1 MRAPS
6 AVSVLA
12 GLLLAGCGLELDPP
26 PPIIHARFDPDA
38 KVIPMPTD
46 VLRDEEAGRLDLPID
61 DTLTDAERELYGWLN
76 TMDGWSSASSA
87 KVELTGPIDP
97 ATVNTETLQVWEWRE
112 TPERVTD
119 VRITVADDER
129 SITIDPPRT
138 GWKRGARYLVV
149 MRGGEAGVE
158 GGAGEK
164 VECDAAFYFLRQT
177 QRLDVPEHE
186 RAFPGE
192 TSAERQENAAK
203 LEDIR
208 EDLAPMFDFFAGR
221 DLPRDEVAALWS
233 FTVTTKVELAMDEA
247 SQRMPLPIDLLID
260 PATGRIHLPPADWD
274 SETVLAAKEAL
285 GAYDGFGP
293 SMSLTF
299 GFTDRI
305 DPATIGDATVE
316 LWQVPDAGAPVRLP
330 AVAEVLADGIN
341 VEITPL
347 AQPLPEKTRF
357 AVVVRDGIRDADGG
371 EIVLMPAGRLMQAQ
385 APVFDGVDSLV
396 GPVDAED
403 AAKLEPVRAA
413 TRGFLDEIGADA
425 DGDVLA
431 SWTFTTMSVT
441 EPFQRWID
449 QPAELGVS
457 PDPENLTHQTPVQ
470 ALGDFALA
478 ISSLFYVGDVYHGT
492 IESPVFLDPRTRGF
506 RSDGGHRVEQVPFTM
521 TIPRNVPDGATVPLV
536 IFGHGIM
543 TERRFV
549 LAIGDTLAREGFA
562 AISIDLP
569 MHGERTHCWHEGP
582 LTIPNPSTGE
592 LTEIADP
599 CSGGAECSDEGKC
612 VDGQGNEQPFS
623 RWPVIGM
630 PTASGAAFIEIE
642 KIANTRDHFI
652 QSEID
657 LSALLRSLREGDWE
671 SAVGVRIDP
680 ARIHY
685 AGQSLGGILGA
696 TFVATHPEVAA
707 SVLNVPGADTVDLF
721 SDSPFFGGQVD
732 AFFTRE
738 GVDPESY
745 DGHRFL
751 NVARWFMDAA
761 DPALFAH
768 RLLENDREVLIQ
780 MATLD
785 FIIPN
790 VNTTLLA
797 ALSGAPRRDYTA
809 EHAFLVIPIEP
820 EYGRGND
827 ELARFLA
834 GEWTP

>member
-1 MRAPS
+1 MRPHAS
-6 AVSVLA
+6 LLA
-12 GLLLAGCGLELDPP
+12 GFSLLLVGCGLELDPP
-26 PPIIHARFDPDA
+26 PQVIHARFDPDA

-46 VLRDEEAGRLDLPID
+46 VLRDEEAGRLELPID

-87 KVELTGPIDP
+87 TVELTGPIDR
-97 ATVNTETLQVWEWRE
+97 ATVTDGSLQVWEWRE

-119 VRITVADDER
+119 VRVTVAEDER

-138 GWKRGARYLVV
+138 GWRRGGRYLVV
-149 MRGGEAGVE
+149 MQGGEAGVE
-158 GGAGEK
+158 GAAGEK

-177 QRLDVPEHE
+177 ERLDVPEHE

-192 TSAERQENAAK
+192 TRAERRENAEK
-203 LEDIR
+203 LEEIR
-208 EDLAPMFDFFAGR
+208 QDLEPMFDFFAGR

-233 FTVTTKVELAMDEA
+233 FTVTEKVELAMDEA
-247 SQRMPLPIDLLID
+247 SQRMPLPIDLLLD

-274 SETVLAAKEAL
+274 SETVIEAKEAL

-293 SMSLTF
+293 SMGLTF

-305 DPATIGDATVE
+305 DPETIGDATVE
-316 LWQVPDAGAPVRLP
+316 LWRIPEGGAPVREPVTL
-330 AVAEVLADGIN
+330 EVLADGIN
-341 VEITPL
+341 VEITP
-347 AQPLPEKTRF
+347 AEAPLPEKTRF
-357 AVVVRDGIRDADGG
+357 AVVLRDGIRDVDGG
-371 EIVLMPAGRLMQAQ
+371 AIALMPAGRLLQAR
-385 APVFDGVDSLV
+385 APVFDGAASLV
-396 GPVDAED
+396 GPVHDEA

-413 TRGFLDEIGADA
+413 TRAFLDDIGAEA
-425 DGDVLA
+425 AGDVLA

-441 EPFQRWID
+441 EPFQEWID
-449 QPAELGVS
+449 QPAALGVS
-457 PDPENLTHQTPVQ
+457 PDPHDVTHQTPLE
-470 ALGDFALA
+470 ALDGFALA
-478 ISSLFYVGDVYHGT
+478 ISSLFWVGDVYHGT

-506 RSDGGHRVEQVPFTM
+506 RTDGGHRVEDVPFTM
-521 TIPRNVPDGATVPLV
+521 TIPRGVEPGEAVPVV

-549 LAIGDTLAREGFA
+549 LAVGDRLAREGFA

-569 MHGERTHCWHEGP
+569 MHGERTHCWSEGP
-582 LTIPNPSTGE
+582 LSIPNPSTGE
-592 LTEIADP
+592 LTPLTNP
-599 CSGGAECSDEGKC
+599 CTGGAVCSEDGKC
-612 VDGQGNEQPFS
+612 VDAQGVEQDFS
-623 RWPVIGM
+623 RWPLVTM
-630 PTASGAAFIEIE
+630 PQASGAAFIEVE
-642 KIANTRDHFI
+642 HIANTRDHFI

-671 SAVGVRIDP
+671 PEIGVRIDP

-696 TFVATHPEVAA
+696 TFVATHPEIST

-721 SDSPFFGGQVD
+721 NDSPFFGGQVD
-732 AFFTRE
+732 AFFRRE
-738 GVDPESY
+738 DVDPESY

-768 RLLENDREVLIQ
+768 RLLEDRDVLIQ

-790 VNTTLLA
+790 VNTVLLS
-797 ALSGAPRRDYTA
+797 ALSGAPRRDYIA

-827 ELARFLA
+827 EMARFLA

>member
-1 MRAPS
+1 MR
-6 AVSVLA
+6 LRA
-12 GLLLAGCGLELDPP
+12 GLFSLLLAGCGLELDPP
-26 PPIIHARFDPDA
+26 PPVIHARFDPDA

-46 VLRDEEAGRLDLPID
+46 VLRDEDAGRLDLPID
-61 DTLTDAERELYGWLN
+61 DTLTGAELELYGWLN

-87 KVELTGPIDP
+87 KVELTGPIDR
-97 ATVNTETLQVWEWRE
+97 ATVTEGSLQVWEWRE
-112 TPERVTD
+112 TPVRVEDVRVT
-119 VRITVADDER
+119 VAEDEQA
-129 SITIDPPRT
+129 ITIDPPRT
-138 GWKRGARYLVV
+138 GWKRGGRYLVV
-149 MRGGEAGVE
+149 MRGGEAGIE
-158 GGAGEK
+158 GAAGEK

-177 QRLDVPEHE
+177 ERLDVPEHE

-192 TSAERQENAAK
+192 TAAERRENAAK

-208 EDLAPMFDFFAGR
+208 VDLEPMFDFFEGR
-221 DLPRDEVAALWS
+221 DLPRAEVAALWS
-233 FTVTTKVELAMDEA
+233 FTVTEQVELAMDEA
-247 SQRMPLPIDLLID
+247 SQRMPLPIDLLLD
-260 PATGRIHLPPADWD
+260 PETGRVHLPPADWD
-274 SETVLAAKEAL
+274 SATVIDAKQAL

-293 SMSLTF
+293 SMGLTF

-305 DPATIGDATVE
+305 DPTTFTEETVE
-316 LWQVPDAGAPVRLP
+316 LWRIPAQGAPVREP
-330 AVAEVLADGIN
+330 ISVAVLDDGIN
-341 VEITPL
+341 VEITPDN
-347 AQPLPEKTRF
+347 QPLPEKTTF
-357 AVVVRDGIRDADGG
+357 AVVVRDRIRDADGG
-371 EIVLMPAGRLMQAQ
+371 AIALMPAGRLMQAQ
-385 APVFDGVDSLV
+385 APVFDGVASQV
-396 GPVDAED
+396 GPVDDED

-413 TRGFLDEIGADA
+413 TRAFLDEIGAPA

-441 EPFQRWID
+441 EPFQRWTD
-449 QPAELGVS
+449 QPAALGVS
-457 PDPENLTHQTPVQ
+457 PDPHDVTHQTPVQ
-470 ALGDFALA
+470 SLDGFALA
-478 ISSLFYVGDVYHGT
+478 ISSLFFVEHVYHGT
-492 IESPVFLDPRTRGF
+492 IESPIFLDPMTRGF
-506 RSDGGHRVEQVPFTM
+506 RSDGGHRVEDVPFTM
-521 TIPRNVPDGATVPLV
+521 TVPRGVSPGESVPIV

-549 LAIGDTLAREGFA
+549 LAVGDALAREGFA

-569 MHGERTHCWHEGP
+569 MHGERTHCWSEGP
-582 LTIPNPSTGE
+582 LSIPNPSTGE
-592 LTEIADP
+592 LTPLTDP
-599 CSGGAECSDEGKC
+599 CTGGATCSDDGRC
-612 VDGQGNEQPFS
+612 VDAQGTEQDFS
-623 RWPVIGM
+623 RWPLVTM
-630 PTASGAAFIEIE
+630 PQASGAAFIEVE
-642 KIANTRDHFI
+642 HIANTRDHFI

-657 LSALLRSLREGDWE
+657 LSALLRALLEGDWE
-671 SAVGVRIDP
+671 AETGVRIDP

-696 TFVATHPEVAA
+696 TFVATHPAIST

-721 SDSPFFGGQVD
+721 NDSPFFGGQVD

-738 GVDPESY
+738 GVDPASY

-761 DPALFAH
+761 DPAYFAP
-768 RLLENDREVLIQ
+768 RLLESRDVLIQ

-790 VNTTLLA
+790 VNTALLA

-827 ELARFLA
+827 EMARFLA

>member
-1 MRAPS
+1 MRARAS
-6 AVSVLA
+6 LLA
-12 GLLLAGCGLELDPP
+12 GISLLLVGCGLELDPP
-26 PPIIHARFDPDA
+26 PPVIHARFDPDA

-46 VLRDEEAGRLDLPID
+46 VLRDEAVGRLNLPID

-87 KVELTGPIDP
+87 KVELTGPIDA
-97 ATVNTETLQVWEWRE
+97 ATVTAESLQVWEWRE

-119 VRITVADDER
+119 VRVTVADDEQ

-138 GWKRGARYLVV
+138 GWRRGARYLVV
-149 MRGGEAGVE
+149 MRGGEAGIE
-158 GGAGEK
+158 GAAGEK

-177 QRLDVPEHE
+177 ERLDTEEHE
-186 RAFPGE
+186 RAFPGA
-192 TSAERQENAAK
+192 TRAERRENAEK

-221 DLPRDEVAALWS
+221 ELPRDQVAALWS
-233 FTVTTKVELAMDEA
+233 FTVTTQVELAMDEA
-247 SQRMPLPIDLLID
+247 SQRMPLPIDLLLD
-260 PATGRIHLPPADWD
+260 PDTGRIHLPPADWD
-274 SETVLAAKEAL
+274 SATVVDAKHAL

-293 SMSLTF
+293 SMGLTF
-299 GFTDRI
+299 GFTDLI
-305 DPATIGDATVE
+305 DPATIGDDTVE
-316 LWQVPDAGAPVRLP
+316 LWRVPDAGAPVREP
-330 AVAEVLADGIN
+330 VTIEVLADGIN
-341 VEITPL
+341 VEITPDN
-347 AQPLPEKTRF
+347 QPLAERTRY
-357 AVVVRDGIRDADGG
+357 AVVVRDRIRDVDGG
-371 EIVLMPAGRLMQAQ
+371 EIALMPAGRLMQAQ
-385 APVFDGVDSLV
+385 APVFDGVASLV
-396 GPVDAED
+396 GPVADAS

-413 TRGFLDEIGADA
+413 TRGFLDEIGAGA

-441 EPFQRWID
+441 APFQTWID
-449 QPAELGVS
+449 QPATLAVS
-457 PDPENLTHQTPVQ
+457 PDPHDITHQTPVQ
-470 ALGDFALA
+470 ALDGFALA
-478 ISSLFYVGDVYHGT
+478 ISSLFFVRDVYHGT

-506 RSDGGHRVEQVPFTM
+506 RSDGGHRVEAVPFTM
-521 TIPRNVPDGATVPLV
+521 TLPRSAAPGSSVPVV

-549 LAIGDTLAREGFA
+549 LAVGDALARKGFA

-569 MHGERTHCWHEGP
+569 MHGERTHCWAEGP
-582 LTIPNPSTGE
+582 LSIPNPSTGE
-592 LTEIADP
+592 LTPLTNP
-599 CSGGAECSDEGKC
+599 CTGGATCSDEGKC
-612 VDGQGNEQPFS
+612 VDAQGAEQDFS
-623 RWPVIGM
+623 RWPLVTM
-630 PTASGAAFIEIE
+630 PQASGAAFIEVE
-642 KIANTRDHFI
+642 HIANTRDHFL

-657 LSALLRSLREGDWE
+657 LSALLRSLREGDWQ
-671 SAVGVRIDP
+671 AKVGVRIDP

-696 TFVATHPEVAA
+696 TFVATHPEVTT

-721 SDSPFFGGQVD
+721 NDSPFFGGQVD

-761 DPALFAH
+761 DPAFFAH
-768 RLLENDREVLIQ
+768 RLLENRDVLIQ

-790 VNTTLLA
+790 INTTLLA
-797 ALSGAPRRDYTA
+797 TLSGAPRRDYVA

-827 ELARFLA
+827 EMARFLS